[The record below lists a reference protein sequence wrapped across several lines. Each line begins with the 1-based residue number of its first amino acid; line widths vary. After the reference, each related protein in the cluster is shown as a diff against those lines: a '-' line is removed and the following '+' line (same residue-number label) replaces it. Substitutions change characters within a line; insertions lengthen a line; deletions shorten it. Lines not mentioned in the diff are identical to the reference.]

1 MVKMVAKKMAYIRG
15 QKDGKNGGQKDG
27 KIGEQKDGNHLDGM
41 QYLSPATSYYH
52 SDVNQTRPY
61 MGTMT
66 MNA

>member
-1 MVKMVAKKMAYIRG
+1 MAKIQGQIDGIRG
-15 QKDGKNGGQKDG
+15 QKDGK
-27 KIGEQKDGNHLDGM
+27 IGWQKDGNLLDGM

>member
-1 MVKMVAKKMAYIRG
+1 MVKMVGKSMAKL
-15 QKDGKNGGQKDG
+15 GG
-27 KIGEQKDGNHLDGM
+27 QKDGNHLDGM

-52 SDVNQTRPY
+52 SDVEQTRPY